1 MEVDKKSLNFKVCI
15 PNIKI
20 EILYGIEAHW
30 VMVSSTLNF
39 LIATGGSMSK
49 SSLSYDYYWLQ
60 PLKVLYALLYNR
72 LNFRSCAQILL
83 GKQDLITSWP
93 QL

>member
-20 EILYGIEAHW
+20 ENLYGIEAHW

-39 LIATGGSMSK
+39 LIATGVSMSK
-49 SSLSYDYYWLQ
+49 LWVSSQSYDYYWLQ
-60 PLKVLYALLYNR
+60 PLKVLYALL
-72 LNFRSCAQILL
+72 L
-83 GKQDLITSWP
+83 
-93 QL
+93 